1 MKTLKLL
8 AIIAVTT
15 VLSACAGKQDNPPS
29 SPPIAVTGTGGSV
42 AVTPT
47 PAPKPSFWEVMGTNV
62 ATFNAQVS
70 KVWNSKEV
78 QTAVTN
84 LKPVADQA
92 IADYVSGGGKISS
105 AQGAALGVQAA
116 TNLAPSITSNTELQT
131 VIVATAVQ
139 FAGDPKFK
147 TPAMDIA
154 KAVTQSLPTTP
165 TPVQSAQAMS
175 AAGTALSN
183 SANAAPTVIVTTP
196 PVAAPPI
203 TTGS

>member
-1 MKTLKLL
+1 MKTTRLL
-8 AIIAVTT
+8 SIAVLAFALTGFT
-15 VLSACAGKQDNPPS
+15 ACQ
-29 SPPIAVTGTGGSV
+29 SPKIQSGPDVVAPATTGTTSV
-42 AVTPT
+42 PVT
-47 PAPKPSFWEVMGTNV
+47 PKPSFWEVMASNV
-62 ATFNAQVS
+62 STFNKQVS
-70 KVWNSKEV
+70 AVWNSKEV
-78 QTAVTN
+78 QTAVTD

-92 IADYVSGGGKISS
+92 LADYISGGGKISS

-154 KAVTQSLPTTP
+154 KAVTKSLPDNP

-183 SANAAPTVIVTTP
+183 STNAAPTVVTTP
-196 PVAAPPI
+196 PVTI
-203 TTGS
+203 GS